1 MPTVHREDYDA
12 LVLDLDGTLL
22 DGQGRVTPRTRDEI
36 ARLRDRGWIVLL
48 ATGRSLAGTRE
59 VHATLGLDTDLVC
72 YNGAW
77 IGRRDGSCAWH
88 YAPIP
93 DDLLHEVAAVEA
105 HAEFLFRHQG
115 EAKYTQRTDHPHHP
129 RVTNWY
135 VNTVVV
141 DPPPAGA
148 LPDRDLLRVSLFFEG
163 AHLTDEAWSTL
174 SGDARE
180 RLHREV
186 FPMSIFPE
194 FTDVGLVLCEVQ
206 RRGLGKAEAL
216 RYLRERH
223 GVPPERV
230 IAVGDQA
237 NDLPLLRE
245 AGLAVAMANAI
256 PQARAVA
263 DLVIGDHRD
272 EGVARWIA
280 AEVA

>member
-1 MPTVHREDYDA
+1 MPTVSRDRYDA

-22 DGQGRVTPRTRDEI
+22 DGQGRVTDATRDAI
-36 ARLRDRGWIVLL
+36 ARLRDRGWVVLL
-48 ATGRSLAGTRE
+48 ATGRSLSGTRQI
-59 VHATLGLDTDLVC
+59 HAELGLDTDVVC

-93 DDLLHEVAAVEA
+93 DELLHEVRAVESR
-105 HAEFLFRHQG
+105 AEFHFRHQG
-115 EAKYTQRTDHPHHP
+115 EAKYTTRTAHPHHP
-129 RVTNWY
+129 RVTSWY
-135 VNTVVV
+135 TNAVVV

-163 AHLTDEAWSTL
+163 AEAIDHAWRAL
-174 SGDARE
+174 SGEAKD

-216 RYLRERH
+216 RYLLERH
-223 GVPPERV
+223 GIPSERV
-230 IAVGDQA
+230 IAVGDQM
-237 NDLPLLRE
+237 NDLPILRE
-245 AGLAVAMANAI
+245 AGLAVAMGNAV
-256 PQARAVA
+256 PEARAVA
-263 DLVIGDHRD
+263 DVVIGDHRED
-272 EGVARWIA
+272 GVARWIES
-280 AEVA
+280 EVA

>member
-1 MPTVHREDYDA
+1 MPTVHRDRYDA

-22 DGQGRVTPRTRDEI
+22 DGQGRVTPRTREEVT
-36 ARLRDRGWIVLL
+36 RLCDRGWIVLL
-48 ATGRSLAGTRE
+48 ATGRSLAGTRD
-59 VHATLGLDTDLVC
+59 VHAELGLDTDVVC

-77 IGRRDGSCAWH
+77 IGRRDGSCPWH

-93 DDLLHEVAAVEA
+93 DDLLGEVAGVESR
-105 HAEFLFRHQG
+105 AEFLFRHQG
-115 EAKYTQRTDHPHHP
+115 DAKYTTRTGHPHHP

-135 VNTVVV
+135 VNAVVV
-141 DPPPAGA
+141 EPPPAGA

-163 AHLTDEAWSTL
+163 AHHSDAAWSSL
-174 SGDARE
+174 SGPARE

-194 FTDVGLVLCEVQ
+194 FADVGLVLCEVQ

-223 GVPPERV
+223 GVPAERV

-245 AGLAVAMANAI
+245 AGLAVAMGNAI
-256 PQARAVA
+256 PEAREVA
-263 DLVIGDHRD
+263 DVVIGDHRE

-280 AEVA
+280 AEVG